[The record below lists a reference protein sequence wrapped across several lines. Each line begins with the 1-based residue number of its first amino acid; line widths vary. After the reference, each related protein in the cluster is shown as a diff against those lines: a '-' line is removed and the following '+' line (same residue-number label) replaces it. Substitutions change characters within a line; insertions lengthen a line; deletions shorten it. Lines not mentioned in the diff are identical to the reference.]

1 MFRLKKIFFTATACL
16 LTAVLLLSS
25 CSGGAEKKKS
35 AQIVTSFYPVYVLT
49 LNLTDGIDGLT
60 VANMTQSRG
69 GCLHDYQLLP
79 GDMRLLS
86 TAQLFIINGAG
97 LETFLDMITGQLPE
111 LKICDSSTGASIL
124 SGEGDAHE
132 HGEGET
138 HGHDHGD
145 NAHIWLS
152 ISNAM
157 IQVQNISDALIETFP
172 KYRDQLESNTSDYL
186 ARLRQLQSDIHTLL
200 APYQG
205 GQIVSFHEGFDYLM
219 EEFGLSIA
227 HEVETHDGA
236 QPSAQELAH
245 VTKEVEAEGV
255 RLLAIDADE
264 PPVSAEVLA
273 RETGAVICPLSTIV
287 SGDGDKYSYE
297 NAMRQNAQAIAEVMG
312 A

>member
-1 MFRLKKIFFTATACL
+1 MIRLKKIVSFSLACLMVIPML
-16 LTAVLLLSS
+16 LTA
-25 CSGGAEKKKS
+25 CTEGGS
-35 AQIVTSFYPVYVLT
+35 ARRSAKIVTSFYPVYVMT
-49 LNLTDGIDGLT
+49 LNLIDGIDGLT
-60 VANMTQSRG
+60 VANMTQTRG

-86 TAQLFIINGAG
+86 TAELFVINGSG
-97 LETFLDMITGQLPE
+97 LETFLDMITGQLPD
-111 LKICDSSTGASIL
+111 LTVCDSSSGASIL
-124 SGEGDAHE
+124 SGEGEAHE

-152 ISNAM
+152 IDNAM
-157 IQVQNISDALIETFP
+157 VQVRNISDALMETFP
-172 KYRDQLESNTSDYL
+172 EYQEQLKSNTTDYL
-186 ARLRQLQSDIHTLL
+186 ARLESLRAEIRTLL

-205 GQIVSFHEGFDYLM
+205 EQVVSFHEGFDYLM
-219 EEFGLSIA
+219 AEFGLSIA

-236 QPSAQELAH
+236 QPSARELAH
-245 VTKEVEAEGV
+245 VTREVEAEGI

-273 RETGAVICPLSTIV
+273 RETGAVICPLYTIV

-297 NAMRQNAQAIAEVMG
+297 NAMRHNAQAVAEVLG

>member
-1 MFRLKKIFFTATACL
+1 MIRLKKIISLSLACLMVIPML
-16 LTAVLLLSS
+16 LTA
-25 CSGGAEKKKS
+25 CTGGGS
-35 AQIVTSFYPVYVLT
+35 AQRSAKIVTSFYPVYVLT

-60 VANMTQSRG
+60 VANMTQTRG

-86 TAQLFIINGAG
+86 TAELFIINGAG
-97 LETFLDMITGQLPE
+97 LETFLDMITGQLPD
-111 LKICDSSTGASIL
+111 LTICDSSIGASIL

-132 HGEGET
+132 HGEA

-152 ISNAM
+152 IDNAM
-157 IQVQNISDALIETFP
+157 VQVQNISDALIEIFP
-172 KYRDQLESNTSDYL
+172 QYRERLESNTADYL
-186 ARLRQLQSDIHTLL
+186 ARLKSLKAEIHTLL

-205 GQIVSFHEGFDYLM
+205 EQVVSFHEGFDYLM
-219 EEFGLSIA
+219 AEFGLSIA

-236 QPSAQELAH
+236 QPSAKELAH
-245 VTKEVEAEGV
+245 VTREMEAEGIQ
-255 RLLAIDADE
+255 LLAIDADE

-273 RETGAVICPLSTIV
+273 RETGTAICPLYTIV

-297 NAMRQNAQAIAEVMG
+297 NAMRHNAQAVAEVLG
-312 A
+312 T

>member
-1 MFRLKKIFFTATACL
+1 MIRLKKFFSTGMACITAISLL
-16 LTAVLLLSS
+16 LTA
-25 CSGGAEKKKS
+25 CTGGGSGQKGAR
-35 AQIVTSFYPVYVLT
+35 IVTSFYPVYVLT
-49 LNLTDGIDGLT
+49 LNLTDGIEGLT

-86 TAQLFIINGAG
+86 TAELFVINGAG

-111 LKICDSSTGASIL
+111 LTVCDSSTGASIL
-124 SGEGDAHE
+124 SGEGEAHE

-152 ISNAM
+152 IDNAM
-157 IQVQNISDALIETFP
+157 VQVQNISDALIAAFP
-172 KYRDQLESNTSDYL
+172 EYREQLKANTAGYL
-186 ARLRQLQSDIHTLL
+186 ARLESLREEIRLLL
-200 APYQG
+200 APYLGEQV
-205 GQIVSFHEGFDYLM
+205 VSFHEGFDYLM
-219 EEFGLSIA
+219 AEFGLSIA

-245 VTKEVEAEGV
+245 VTRKVEAEGI
-255 RLLAIDADE
+255 RLLAIDVDE

-273 RETGAVICPLSTIV
+273 RETGAVICPLYTIV
-287 SGDGDKYSYE
+287 NGDGDKYSYE
-297 NAMRQNAQAIAEVMG
+297 NAMRHNAQAVAEVLG

>member
-1 MFRLKKIFFTATACL
+1 MIRLKKFFSTGMACITAISLL
-16 LTAVLLLSS
+16 LTA
-25 CSGGAEKKKS
+25 CTGGGSGQKGAR
-35 AQIVTSFYPVYVLT
+35 IVTSFYPVYVLT

-86 TAQLFIINGAG
+86 TAELFVINGAG
-97 LETFLDMITGQLPE
+97 LETFLDMITGQLPD
-111 LKICDSSTGASIL
+111 LAVCDSSTGASIL
-124 SGEGDAHE
+124 SGEGEAHE
-132 HGEGET
+132 HGEA

-152 ISNAM
+152 IDNAM
-157 IQVQNISDALIETFP
+157 VQVQNISGALIETFP
-172 KYRDQLESNTSDYL
+172 QYREQLESNTADYL
-186 ARLRQLQSDIHTLL
+186 ARLKSLQAEIHTLL

-205 GQIVSFHEGFDYLM
+205 EQVVSFHEGFDYLM
-219 EEFGLSIA
+219 EEFGLCIA

-236 QPSAQELAH
+236 QPSARELAH
-245 VTKEVEAEGV
+245 VTREVEAAGI

-273 RETGAVICPLSTIV
+273 RETGAVICPLYTIV

-297 NAMRQNAQAIAEVMG
+297 NAMRHNAQAVAEVLG
-312 A
+312 T

>member
-1 MFRLKKIFFTATACL
+1 MIRLKKIISLSLACLMVIPML
-16 LTAVLLLSS
+16 LTA
-25 CSGGAEKKKS
+25 CTRGGS
-35 AQIVTSFYPVYVLT
+35 AQRSAKIVTSFYPIYVLT
-49 LNLTDGIDGLT
+49 VNLTDGIDGLT
-60 VANMTQSRG
+60 VANMTQTRG

-86 TAQLFIINGAG
+86 TAELFIINGAG
-97 LETFLDMITGQLPE
+97 LETFLDMITGQLPD
-111 LKICDSSTGASIL
+111 LTVCDSSTGASIL
-124 SGEGDAHE
+124 TGEGEAHE

-152 ISNAM
+152 IDNAM
-157 IQVQNISDALIETFP
+157 VQVQNISDALMETFP
-172 KYRDQLESNTSDYL
+172 EYQEQLKSNTTDYL
-186 ARLRQLQSDIHTLL
+186 ARLESLQAEIRTLL

-205 GQIVSFHEGFDYLM
+205 EQVVSFHEGFDYLM
-219 EEFGLSIA
+219 AEFGLSIA

-236 QPSAQELAH
+236 QPSAKELAH
-245 VTKEVEAEGV
+245 VTREVEAEGI

-273 RETGAVICPLSTIV
+273 RETGAVICPLYTIV

-297 NAMRQNAQAIAEVMG
+297 NAMRHNAQAVAEVLG
-312 A
+312 T

>member
-1 MFRLKKIFFTATACL
+1 MIRLKKFFSTGMACITAISLL
-16 LTAVLLLSS
+16 LTA
-25 CSGGAEKKKS
+25 CTGGGSGQKGAR
-35 AQIVTSFYPVYVLT
+35 IVTSFYPVYVLT
-49 LNLTDGIDGLT
+49 LNLTDGIEGLT

-86 TAQLFIINGAG
+86 TAELFVINGAG

-111 LKICDSSTGASIL
+111 LTVCDSSTGASIL
-124 SGEGDAHE
+124 SGEGEAHE

-152 ISNAM
+152 IDNAM
-157 IQVQNISDALIETFP
+157 VQVQNISDALIAAFP
-172 KYRDQLESNTSDYL
+172 EYREQLKANTAGYL
-186 ARLRQLQSDIHTLL
+186 ARLESLREEIRLLL
-200 APYQG
+200 APYLGEQV
-205 GQIVSFHEGFDYLM
+205 VSFHEGFDYLM
-219 EEFGLSIA
+219 AEFGFSIA

-245 VTKEVEAEGV
+245 VTREVEAEGI

-273 RETGAVICPLSTIV
+273 RETGAVICPLYTIV
-287 SGDGDKYSYE
+287 NGDEDKYSYE
-297 NAMRQNAQAIAEVMG
+297 NAMRHNAQAVAEVLG

>member
-1 MFRLKKIFFTATACL
+1 MIRLKKIVSFSLACLMVIPML
-16 LTAVLLLSS
+16 LTA
-25 CSGGAEKKKS
+25 CTEGGS
-35 AQIVTSFYPVYVLT
+35 ARRSAKIVTSFYPVYVMT
-49 LNLTDGIDGLT
+49 LNLIDGIDGLT
-60 VANMTQSRG
+60 VANMTQTRG

-86 TAQLFIINGAG
+86 TAELFVINGAG
-97 LETFLDMITGQLPE
+97 LETFLDMITGQLPD
-111 LKICDSSTGASIL
+111 LTVCDSSSGASIL
-124 SGEGDAHE
+124 SGEGEAHE

-152 ISNAM
+152 IDNAM
-157 IQVQNISDALIETFP
+157 VQVRNISDALMETFP
-172 KYRDQLESNTSDYL
+172 EYQEQLKSNTTDYL
-186 ARLRQLQSDIHTLL
+186 ARLESLRAEIRTLL

-205 GQIVSFHEGFDYLM
+205 EQVVSFHEGFDYLM
-219 EEFGLSIA
+219 AEFGLSIA

-236 QPSAQELAH
+236 QPSARELAH
-245 VTKEVEAEGV
+245 VTREVEAEGI

-273 RETGAVICPLSTIV
+273 RETGAVICPLYTIV

-297 NAMRQNAQAIAEVMG
+297 NAMRHNAQAVAEVLG

>member
-157 IQVQNISDALIETFP
+157 IQVQNISDALIEAFP
-172 KYRDQLESNTSDYL
+172 EYRDQLEANTSDYL

-205 GQIVSFHEGFDYLM
+205 DPIVSFHEGFDYLM

-227 HEVETHDGA
+227 HEVKTHDGA

-245 VTKEVEAEGV
+245 VTKEVEAEGIQ
-255 RLLAIDADE
+255 LLAIDADE
-264 PPVSAEVLA
+264 PPVSAEVPA